1 MNLLALFRLI
11 APVTGMIG
19 TPRCKDCLPV
29 AIHDAPGI
37 GIDLSFS
44 YATSSVRYYGGA
56 IADGA
61 VVEAPQEYTSLM
73 LQLSTAPEDQAT
85 YSSRLQR
92 RLNKFRGLPSTLNVG
107 IIGSMIRRVKQETE
121 AKLKITLDQAHI
133 VVTHPLL
140 PGLSHEDIG
149 DAIEFAGLKSWLH
162 KPNIDSIQPKVLIES
177 RATFGANG
185 YNLCSGYTNVHIC
198 QEENLEDMTW
208 ETVYFVSLS
217 RTVLYTTI
225 VGLNAPFT
233 TPWSREHSAV
243 HPEVGTDMMGNYSS
257 EADYWDALQQKLVP
271 EERDTGYPISLVL
284 LAGDS
289 IEIPEARE
297 ALMKALGDRLGPP
310 YTARTSKLRAS
321 LVAYAPPVYAAA
333 RGAALYARWRQEV
346 PYGCAEGLG
355 CEWQREA
362 DRKRIKR
369 GINLKTMVSEL

>member
-1 MNLLALFRLI
+1 
-11 APVTGMIG
+11 
-19 TPRCKDCLPV
+19 
-29 AIHDAPGI
+29 
-37 GIDLSFS
+37 
-44 YATSSVRYYGGA
+44 
-56 IADGA
+56 
-61 VVEAPQEYTSLM
+61 M
-73 LQLSTAPEDQAT
+73 LQLFTTPEEIST
-85 YSSRLQR
+85 YSSRLKR
-92 RLNKFRGLPSTLNVG
+92 RLNKLRGLPSTPIVG
-107 IIGSMIRRVKQETE
+107 ILGNVIQTLKHETE
-121 AKLKITLDQAHI
+121 AKLKIKLDQGHV

-149 DAIEFAGLKSWLH
+149 DAVEFAGLHSWLH
-162 KPNIDSIQPKVLIES
+162 KPNIDPIQPKMLRES
-177 RATFGANG
+177 QATFGANG
-185 YNLCSGYTNVHIC
+185 YNLCSGYTDVHIC

-233 TPWSREHSAV
+233 TPWSREHIAV
-243 HPEVGTDMMGNYSS
+243 HPEFGTDMIGNYSS

-271 EERDTGYPISLVL
+271 EKPDTEYPISLIL
-284 LAGDS
+284 LAGES

-321 LVAYAPPVYAAA
+321 LVAYAPPLFAAA

-362 DRKRIKR
+362 DRKRMKR
-369 GINLKTMVSEL
+369 GIDLKTMVCEL